1 MAKRTKKRVAPKTK
15 ARDRSLWLYLLIL
28 LLCAGIVWMITLPDD
43 AIEEPV
49 KEPVARVAEFDLNKV
64 IASLETKFSLPE
76 GGISRKKSRGVEQLT
91 LPVDRGKMDLSYAN
105 FIVKGVFETHGANL
119 SSGRVEGGK
128 QVLSFSRGED
138 EFLVN
143 LVYAAPAARKASSP
157 KYIAIVVDDFGSVS
171 GEMLQQWLELPT
183 EVCFAIISRLKHSEE
198 TMNLAN
204 AQGRETLVHV
214 PMEPIDYPRQNPG
227 QDPILVQMDQARVE
241 KTLLRHINSLPL
253 CMGINNHMG
262 SLATTDSDIMG
273 WVMGVLKKKGKS
285 FLDSRTS
292 TVSIAYQEAQKARVP
307 AYRNDLFLDSPN
319 ISDANLET
327 RLGLVQE
334 LGQRKNTVVVISH
347 CHNAEKLEYLK
358 KFISRVKTLGFT
370 LIPLSRVGKTD
381 VPQIL

>member
-241 KTLLRHINSLPL
+241 KNPAAPHQFSPALHGDKQPHGQPGDNRQRHYGL
-253 CMGINNHMG
+253 GDG
-262 SLATTDSDIMG
+262 S
-273 WVMGVLKKKGKS
+273 
-285 FLDSRTS
+285 
-292 TVSIAYQEAQKARVP
+292 P
-307 AYRNDLFLDSPN
+307 
-319 ISDANLET
+319 
-327 RLGLVQE
+327 
-334 LGQRKNTVVVISH
+334 
-347 CHNAEKLEYLK
+347 
-358 KFISRVKTLGFT
+358 
-370 LIPLSRVGKTD
+370 
-381 VPQIL
+381 